1 MEPFGEV
8 CFVQEIWPVDRI
20 HVRCSIERLINLSIV
35 KQYIA
40 FQGDGGGGLICN
52 NLVYGIVSGGF
63 ECGLPNFPGIYVD
76 VAIYNTWIDSTISWN
91 GGDHEIVPTPT
102 PITTTSTP
110 SPSPTTPSPG
120 GGAVIVNSIYLF
132 VVCITIVFLK

>member
-8 CFVQEIWPVDRI
+8 CFVQEIWSVDRI
-20 HVRCSIERLINLSIV
+20 HVRCGIERLINFSIV

-91 GGDHEIVPTPT
+91 AGDHEIIPTPT
-102 PITTTSTP
+102 PITTTD
-110 SPSPTTPSPG
+110 SPLPTTPIPG